1 MGSQAPLAVTQV
13 RTTVLHQVH
22 PSRLYNSKRL
32 YGCVENG
39 LGDVVLR
46 QWVSAITYGEA
57 TFMHKI
63 LFGLAAA
70 TLVAVGSLAPAK
82 AQTYGYGSDHSQK
95 PGYGSGYG
103 WQSGYGS
110 GYGYGHQR

>member
-1 MGSQAPLAVTQV
+1 
-13 RTTVLHQVH
+13 
-22 PSRLYNSKRL
+22 
-32 YGCVENG
+32 
-39 LGDVVLR
+39 
-46 QWVSAITYGEA
+46 
-57 TFMHKI
+57 MHKI
-63 LFGLAAA
+63 LFGLATA

-103 WQSGYGS
+103 QKYGSGYGWQSGYGS